1 MQIDGFD
8 AMRAAIEANGV
19 CDSTSPLELNG
30 REFAAFV
37 APTLNASGC
46 ATFRDGQLITFLFTP
61 QDDSDFMLEAAE
73 IMAKETK
80 TMIDATKT
88 LFYALQVKGIADFG
102 NVDAAAF
109 SFAMAVHAIIDYR
122 FDLEQAGLASG
133 NDLLRDYID
142 EFCRLYGVGKGNEKN
157 R

>member
-1 MQIDGFD
+1 MRAVMRKLLCVVTALCLCVAVALAEAERFTLRFDEGFALSLPEGWVSYPAGEGPIRYALGAGDGTRYLYILIQSMEIDGFD

-61 QDDSDFMLEAAE
+61 QDDSDFMLEAAK
-73 IMAKETK
+73 IMAS
-80 TMIDATKT
+80 I
-88 LFYALQVKGIADFG
+88 
-102 NVDAAAF
+102 
-109 SFAMAVHAIIDYR
+109 R
-122 FDLEQAGLASG
+122 F
-133 NDLLRDYID
+133 
-142 EFCRLYGVGKGNEKN
+142 
-157 R
+157 